1 MSEISDTATLVKLS
15 TEGTYYLIK
24 GSVKGI
30 LYLYQTLKKLNA
42 AKVLGNGEVENFE
55 KFLKATE
62 GKYKILNVPTE
73 DPEEIARMKSD
84 LDKLHIGYTV
94 LPDLNVGDGQIQ
106 VAYAIEDM
114 DKIESWY
121 RSFCLDHLQSG
132 GEKSYRDLVN
142 LTDGQ
147 ISIVNI
153 PWPDVK
159 ATVENTEDPVYQIKE
174 ALKEENT
181 DFSKGVLPDLN
192 KKEKNIT
199 VMVPSYRTEDMKEWY
214 RNYND
219 SQEELQ
225 VQSINDYLGTGMLD
239 EYTYVE
245 TADRKNKRIL
255 KPELDL
261 SQEPAVTEGERT
273 INKLLGLPD
282 EKITVATLNFPDMQ
296 PAILTDLT
304 DMSEKATRGAAEALA
319 GIITEEGRVQKLKA
333 DLDNLHINYT
343 ILPDL
348 NVGDGYIQIAYA
360 AADAPKLKA
369 WYEAYQS
376 NMLAAGTPVED
387 MREISLEEYQ
397 KTKSEKVVK
406 ESGRSTKANE
416 YEQIRNQ
423 SGMVELS
430 INKGLVKN
438 ADAALPEGFES
449 RIPGSREYFR
459 IKPDFLFGADDGK
472 TYGILSGKDTQIQ
485 ILDEKGAFIRHGK
498 LEDISGHYDPIRDGM
513 GHTEKE
519 ILYRRAEDKN
529 PELLLTETKD
539 LEKTVRHKA
548 PSAGNKNRFNNFDQ
562 RDYSSSFFENLEQV
576 AMNKTVDEPKIKTPF
591 EAFLDKKEQQS
602 LSGMSQAEE
611 IITAAVPE
619 KVTVKTAEKTMEQLV
634 EKVLVGPK
642 I

>member
-73 DPEEIARMKSD
+73 NPEEIARMKSD

-153 PWPDVK
+153 PWPDTD
-159 ATVENTEDPVYQIKE
+159 AAVERTEDSVQQTKE
-174 ALKEENT
+174 VLKGENT
-181 DFSKGVLPDLN
+181 DFSKGVLPELN
-192 KKEKNIT
+192 KKEKNIP
-199 VMVPSYRTEDMKEWY
+199 VIVPSYRTEDMKEWY
-214 RNYND
+214 RNYSN

-225 VQSINDYLGTGMLD
+225 VQSINEYLGAGMLD

-261 SQEPAVTEGERT
+261 SKEVEVTEGERT
-273 INKLLGLPD
+273 INELLELPD
-282 EKITVATLNFPDMQ
+282 EKISVA
-296 PAILTDLT
+296 
-304 DMSEKATRGAAEALA
+304 
-319 GIITEEGRVQKLKA
+319 IITEEGKLQKLKA
-333 DLDNLHINYT
+333 DLDSLRINYT

-360 AADAPKLKA
+360 TADAPKLKA

-376 NMLAAGTPVED
+376 DMLAAGTSVED
-387 MREISLEEYQ
+387 MKEISLEDYRKTKKNEKPVKNKSKSKNEPKSKSDETENVQ
-397 KTKSEKVVK
+397 KTV
-406 ESGRSTKANE
+406 TH
-416 YEQIRNQ
+416 
-423 SGMVELS
+423 
-430 INKGLVKN
+430 
-438 ADAALPEGFES
+438 
-449 RIPGSREYFR
+449 
-459 IKPDFLFGADDGK
+459 KPVTHKPLNP
-472 TYGILSGKDTQIQ
+472 KD
-485 ILDEKGAFIRHGK
+485 R
-498 LEDISGHYDPIRDGM
+498 
-513 GHTEKE
+513 
-519 ILYRRAEDKN
+519 
-529 PELLLTETKD
+529 
-539 LEKTVRHKA
+539 
-548 PSAGNKNRFNNFDQ
+548 NRFNNFEQ
-562 RDYSSSFFENLEQV
+562 RDYSTSFFENLEQV
-576 AMNKTVDEPKIKTPF
+576 SMNKPVDEPKMKTPF

-602 LSGMSQAEE
+602 LSGMNQVEE
-611 IITAAVPE
+611 LIAAAVPE
-619 KVTVKTAEKTMEQLV
+619 KTTVKTAEKTMEQLV